1 MEGLLKTNVVIIGAG
16 LTGLVTAHY
25 LLKNGFSV
33 KIVEKNNHPGG
44 VIQTIRKEG
53 FTIEAGPNTGV
64 VSNPEIVELFEDL
77 KDDCSID
84 IANPEAKKRLI
95 WKDGAWHALPS
106 GFLQAIKTPLF
117 SLGDKFRILG
127 EPFRKKGT
135 NSDECIADLVLRRM
149 GRSYLDYAVD
159 PFISG
164 IYAGDPTM
172 LVTRYALPKLYN
184 LEQTYGSFI
193 RGAMKKNSEP
203 KGERT
208 KKATKEVFSAKG
220 GLHHLIDALVN
231 SIGKENI
238 FLNCDETSV
247 NIDDQIFNTTF
258 MMGSIPVSLTSEKV
272 ISTAGGKAID
282 SLFPF
287 IAQEQSK
294 AITQLEYAKIVQVAL
309 GYQQWKGI
317 DINAFG
323 GLIPSKE
330 KRNILGVLFPS
341 SFFAARAPEGGAL
354 LSVFL
359 GGMKQSELYSLKDEE
374 IQTLVEEEIGEMLKI
389 KGIKADVMKIFRYE
403 FAIPQY
409 TATTEQRLE
418 AISLVQNSFPGLIL
432 AGNIRDGIG
441 MADRIKQGRT
451 IAEEIINN

>member
-1 MEGLLKTNVVIIGAG
+1 MEGNLKSNVVIIGAG

-25 LLKNGFSV
+25 LLKNGIGV
-33 KIVEKNNHPGG
+33 KIVEKNSRPGG

-53 FTIEAGPNTGV
+53 FTIESGPNTGV
-64 VSNPEIVELFEDL
+64 VSHPEIVELFEDL
-77 KDDCSID
+77 KDDCKID

-95 WKDGAWHALPS
+95 WKDGEWHALPS
-106 GFLQAIKTPLF
+106 GFLSAINTPLF
-117 SLGDKFRILG
+117 TLGDKFRILG

-135 NSDECIADLVLRRM
+135 NPNESIADLVIRRM
-149 GRSYLDYAVD
+149 GKSYLDYAVD

-164 IYAGDPTM
+164 IYAGDPSK
-172 LVTRYALPKLYN
+172 LVTRFAMPKLYN

-193 RGAMKKNSEP
+193 RGGIKKGSEP
-203 KGERT
+203 KDERT

-220 GLHHLIDALVN
+220 GLQNLIDALVK
-231 SIGKENI
+231 SIGHENI
-238 FLNCDETSV
+238 FFNCSDVTVSPNNKV
-247 NIDDQIFNTTF
+247 FNTSF
-258 MMGSIPVSLTSEKV
+258 LMGSIPVGLTSEKV
-272 ISTAGGKAID
+272 ISTAGGKEID
-282 SLFPF
+282 SIFPF
-287 IAQEQSK
+287 IGQEQLK

-330 KRNILGVLFPS
+330 KRKILGVLFPS

-359 GGMKQSELYSLKDEE
+359 GGMKHSEFYSLNDQE
-374 IQTLVEEEIGEMLKI
+374 IQSLVEEEIGEMLKI
-389 KGIKADVMKIFRYE
+389 KGIKADVLKIFRYQY
-403 FAIPQY
+403 AIPQY
-409 TATTEQRLE
+409 TAASEQRLE
-418 AISLVQNSFPGLIL
+418 AISFVQKNYPGLIL

-441 MADRIKQGRT
+441 MGDRIRQGRA
-451 IAEEIINN
+451 IAEEIINK